1 MTSEFAV
8 ISARRGKP
16 AFAFANEHTRGLG
29 ASPQDGRNTML
40 EYALPIGILIIVV
53 ALVIYKLAKK

>member
-1 MTSEFAV
+1 M
-8 ISARRGKP
+8 ISARHGKP
-16 AFAFANEHTRGLG
+16 AFAFANEHTRSLG
-29 ASPQDGRNTML
+29 ASPRDGRNTML